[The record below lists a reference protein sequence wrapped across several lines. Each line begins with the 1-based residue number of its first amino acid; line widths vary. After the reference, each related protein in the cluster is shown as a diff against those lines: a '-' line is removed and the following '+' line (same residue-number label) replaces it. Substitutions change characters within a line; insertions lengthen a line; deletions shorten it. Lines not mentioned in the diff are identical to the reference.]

1 MGVCAQSQGSLL
13 GGPWDQ
19 TPSRSRHTLGCTCCV
34 PGPVVAHSSLAVAL
48 LVVWLINDTHVADE
62 ETEAQRNKAGDL
74 LPKVTAKDGLTKS
87 LALQATQAVAGRLS
101 REPRF
106 RMCKD

>member
-1 MGVCAQSQGSLL
+1 M
-13 GGPWDQ
+13 
-19 TPSRSRHTLGCTCCV
+19 

-48 LVVWLINDTHVADE
+48 LVMWLINDTHVADE

-74 LPKVTAKDGLTKS
+74 LPKVTAKDGLTRS

-106 RMCKD
+106 TAVR